1 MKKLI
6 SFLLLVPI
14 VITLSACGLFKE
26 IHTFELFDYQNP
38 TDVYAD
44 VHGDHWDGSLPTL
57 RLNETLTLGATV
69 KPSRTNQIDFNEDTN
84 RFEAH
89 VNEGSRDDVV
99 TIENHGNRV
108 TFIPEAEGITE
119 IIFTVYEDN
128 EVLYESPAIYLMIY
142 GTADEAGRVM
152 NVFELLDVSRDYL
165 EVGYVHIDHWHGGVP
180 AMSVGDELLL
190 TAFIVDEHD
199 QELDLSGDYHLEATF
214 VQGSNTS
221 VISIDNRGSG
231 EILLEASSVGQTQI
245 MFRVYLD
252 GELHY
257 QTPPTNVSVSE

>member
-1 MKKLI
+1 MKKLM
-6 SFLLLVPI
+6 SLTLLIPI
-14 VITLSACGLFKE
+14 VIVLSACSLFRD

-38 TDVYAD
+38 TNVFAD
-44 VHGDHWDGSLPTL
+44 VHGDHWHGSLPTL

-69 KPSRTNQIDFNEDTN
+69 KLSRTNQIDFNEEGY

-89 VNEGSRDDVV
+89 INEGSRDDVV
-99 TIENHGNRV
+99 SIENHGNRV
-108 TFIPEAEGITE
+108 TFIPEVEGITE
-119 IIFTVYEDN
+119 IVFTVYEDN
-128 EVLYESPAIYLMIY
+128 EILYESPELYLMIY

-152 NVFELLDVSRDYL
+152 NVFELLDVNRDYL
-165 EVGYVHIDHWHGGVP
+165 ELGYVHIDHWHGGIP
-180 AMSVGDELLL
+180 AMTIGDELLL
-190 TAFIVDEHD
+190 TALIVDEHD

-231 EILLEASSVGQTQI
+231 EILLEASSEGQTQI
-245 MFRVYLD
+245 MFRVYSD
-252 GELHY
+252 GELYY